1 MPHKALVSSLEKSR
15 STDTYG
21 VFLKQ
26 SEMVRLYS
34 CGLVSPYIRDA
45 QATV

>member
-1 MPHKALVSSLEKSR
+1 
-15 STDTYG
+15 
-21 VFLKQ
+21 LKQ

-45 QATV
+45 QATVWFLLKWSNFEIDIEAVKR